1 MCSVFFEE
9 VGPLTVYS
17 QHIPSSKEFLTCC
30 LSLAERVCLPGCYI
44 WVFLLIDSLSAK
56 TIECHLSRVIF
67 GQSVPSPRLVACQ
80 GYWAQSA
87 QCLWFIFRVFL
98 LLDRLS
104 FMTYILCPNVLV
116 THSWGW
122 IGECQSLSIRGWVM
136 HTAPLGLQ
144 LLRDP
149 PQSGLGLQRPSYRGV
164 PSCVQGA
171 LRESCLW
178 RGYVPEGWDLHASAH
193 FFTMAGY
200 PAAIAESE
208 MYISQLLFTI
218 ALDTSHKPVARGHHT
233 TNYIYH
239 PWIEPQVFVPHFW
252 KVYIIAVRF
261 SHNRLEPFWHGS
273 VFATTRSWMCTVYVL
288 CLTSWY
294 YFLFYCWIT

>member
-1 MCSVFFEE
+1 
-9 VGPLTVYS
+9 
-17 QHIPSSKEFLTCC
+17 
-30 LSLAERVCLPGCYI
+30 
-44 WVFLLIDSLSAK
+44 
-56 TIECHLSRVIF
+56 
-67 GQSVPSPRLVACQ
+67 
-80 GYWAQSA
+80 
-87 QCLWFIFRVFL
+87 
-98 LLDRLS
+98 
-104 FMTYILCPNVLV
+104 
-116 THSWGW
+116 
-122 IGECQSLSIRGWVM
+122 M

-218 ALDTSHKPVARGHHT
+218 ALDTSHKPVAGGHHT
-233 TNYIYH
+233 TDQQSILQRVRNNMT
-239 PWIEPQVFVPHFW
+239 QVLSNQP
-252 KVYIIAVRF
+252 
-261 SHNRLEPFWHGS
+261 S
-273 VFATTRSWMCTVYVL
+273 
-288 CLTSWY
+288 
-294 YFLFYCWIT
+294 

>member
-1 MCSVFFEE
+1 
-9 VGPLTVYS
+9 
-17 QHIPSSKEFLTCC
+17 
-30 LSLAERVCLPGCYI
+30 
-44 WVFLLIDSLSAK
+44 
-56 TIECHLSRVIF
+56 
-67 GQSVPSPRLVACQ
+67 
-80 GYWAQSA
+80 
-87 QCLWFIFRVFL
+87 
-98 LLDRLS
+98 
-104 FMTYILCPNVLV
+104 MTYILCPNVLV

-122 IGECQSLSIRGWVM
+122 IGECQSLSIRRWVM

-218 ALDTSHKPVARGHHT
+218 ALDTSHKLNYLCQVLGTKNARNNDLA
-233 TNYIYH
+233 TNMFHITISCIYLFLTPNSRSVVRAGVSLNIH
-239 PWIEPQVFVPHFW
+239 SFIRFMFTMMCFMFMIWNPAVFKHCRLQLYLIGL
-252 KVYIIAVRF
+252 YIICICYR
-261 SHNRLEPFWHGS
+261 E
-273 VFATTRSWMCTVYVL
+273 VF
-288 CLTSWY
+288 
-294 YFLFYCWIT
+294 ITCASQSK

>member
-1 MCSVFFEE
+1 MYLLLDWLPVKAIE
-9 VGPLTVYS
+9 
-17 QHIPSSKEFLTCC
+17 PS
-30 LSLAERVCLPGCYI
+30 LP
-44 WVFLLIDSLSAK
+44 
-56 TIECHLSRVIF
+56 E
-67 GQSVPSPRLVACQ
+67 
-80 GYWAQSA
+80 
-87 QCLWFIFRVFL
+87 CLWFIFRVFL

-122 IGECQSLSIRGWVM
+122 IGECQSLSIRRWVM

-218 ALDTSHKPVARGHHT
+218 ALDTSHKPVARGHH
-233 TNYIYH
+233 NIYINSSKYSLKLF
-239 PWIEPQVFVPHFW
+239 P
-252 KVYIIAVRF
+252 AVQI
-261 SHNRLEPFWHGS
+261 N
-273 VFATTRSWMCTVYVL
+273 C
-288 CLTSWY
+288 
-294 YFLFYCWIT
+294 I